1 MFKQSRA
8 NKHLLFDNFS
18 DLSIVD
24 SSAQIIGLYGKSCIG
39 SDAYINR
46 VPCTDNGLLR
56 FGTMVGVE
64 PQAVKGYCLFFYFHF
79 IRNVMIRSSCR

>member
-18 DLSIVD
+18 DLSIVN
-24 SSAQIIGLYGKSCIG
+24 SSAQVIGLYGIG
-39 SDAYINR
+39 GIGCDADVNR
-46 VPCTDNGLLR
+46 IPCTHNGLLR

-64 PQAVKGYCLFFYFHF
+64 PQAVKGDCLFFYFHV

>member
-8 NKHLLFDNFS
+8 NKHLLFDDFS
-18 DLSIVD
+18 DLSIVN
-24 SSAQIIGLYGKSCIG
+24 SSAQVIGLYGKSGIG
-39 SDAYINR
+39 PDADVNR
-46 VPCTDNGLLR
+46 VPGTHNGLLR
-56 FGTMVGVE
+56 LRTMIGVE